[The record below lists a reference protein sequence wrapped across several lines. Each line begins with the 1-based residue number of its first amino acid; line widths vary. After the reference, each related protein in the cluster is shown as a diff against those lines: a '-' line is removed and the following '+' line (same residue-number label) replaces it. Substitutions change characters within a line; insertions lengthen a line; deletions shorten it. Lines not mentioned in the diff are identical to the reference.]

1 MKKVLSIILL
11 IAILCFPIHAINE
24 NLSPTIKSLYKFNP
38 EIRFEFLDQHFINLD
53 LSYWEPFMLL
63 KEFDENKD
71 WTDYHVDEGFVLFI
85 DKQYELV
92 EVILPTIYKNSTTI
106 YGVFITEEEITFINL
121 GFITD
126 KGSIIF
132 DFSYFPV
139 EDTVMFIVSN
149 QNFREV

>member
-1 MKKVLSIILL
+1 MKKLLSILLL
-11 IAILCFPIHAINE
+11 IIILCAPIIGICE
-24 NLSPTIKSLYKFNP
+24 GVSPSVESLYKFNP
-38 EIRFEFLDQHFINLD
+38 EIQFEFLDQYFINLD
-53 LSYWEPFMLL
+53 LNYWKPFMLL

-92 EVILPTIYKNSTTI
+92 EVILPTIYKNSTTV
-106 YGVFITEEEITFINL
+106 YGVFITEKEITFVNL

-139 EDTVMFIVSN
+139 EDTIMFIVSN
-149 QNFREV
+149 QDFREV